1 MVSKI
6 KWIAPF
12 AIVSC
17 IFVAGIPVSAIA
29 GGGGGHPCKMDAIR
43 WCGSKTNLS
52 SYIPSCLSSHM
63 ADLSPGCQARIKEK
77 QGK

>member
-1 MVSKI
+1 MVGNF

-12 AIVSC
+12 ALVSC

-29 GGGGGHPCKMDAIR
+29 GGGGMHPCKTDARR
-43 WCGSKTNLS
+43 WCGSKTDLS
-52 SYIPSCLSSHM
+52 SYVPSCLSSHM
-63 ADLSPGCQARIKEK
+63 ADLSPECQARIKEK